1 MADTFTVFAKFGDVC
16 AALNEEDRKELI
28 YAVNMYGMFGEAV
41 ELPYHLAPIFIALKE
56 DIDNSKESR
65 KRGGRGG
72 RPPKA
77 RGDVS
82 ENEERG
88 VSQTE
93 EPGVSETEEPGV
105 SETEEPG
112 VSETGKPGVSEK
124 GAKTE
129 SQTKPNQTNT
139 DQANKGEGRAKAARF
154 TPPTLEEVSG
164 YVHEKGYGI
173 DPERFCDYY
182 AANGWKAGRNPM
194 KDWKAAVRNWERGD
208 ESKRKEAGGEEPVF
222 GDW

>member
-1 MADTFTVFAKFGDVC
+1 MADSFTIFAKFGDVC

-28 YAVNMYGMFGEAV
+28 YAVNMYGMFGETV

-77 RGDVS
+77 KSD
-82 ENEERG
+82 
-88 VSQTE
+88 
-93 EPGVSETEEPGV
+93 VSETEEPGV

-124 GAKTE
+124 GAKTD
-129 SQTKPNQTNT
+129 SQTKPSQTNT
-139 DQANKGEGRAKAARF
+139 DQANRGEGRAKAARF

-182 AANGWKAGRNPM
+182 AANGWRAGRNPM
-194 KDWKAAVRNWERGD
+194 RDWRAAVRNWERGD
-208 ESKRKEAGGEEPVF
+208 EEKRKEASREEPVF

>member
-1 MADTFTVFAKFGDVC
+1 MADSFTIFAKFGDVC

-77 RGDVS
+77 KSDVS

-88 VSQTE
+88 VSQAE
-93 EPGVSETEEPGV
+93 EPGVSETE
-105 SETEEPG
+105 
-112 VSETGKPGVSEK
+112 KPGVSEK

-129 SQTKPNQTNT
+129 SQTKPSQTNT
-139 DQANKGEGRAKAARF
+139 DQTNKGEGRAKAARF
-154 TPPTLEEVSG
+154 TPPTLEEVAE

-194 KDWKAAVRNWERGD
+194 RDWRAAVRNWERGD
-208 ESKRKEAGGEEPVF
+208 EEKRKEASREEPVF

>member
-77 RGDVS
+77 KSDVS
-82 ENEERG
+82 EN
-88 VSQTE
+88 E
-93 EPGVSETEEPGV
+93 EPGVSETE
-105 SETEEPG
+105 
-112 VSETGKPGVSEK
+112 KPGVSEK
-124 GAKTE
+124 SAKTE
-129 SQTKPNQTNT
+129 SQTKPNQANT
-139 DQANKGEGRAKAARF
+139 DQTNKGEGRARPARF
-154 TPPTLEEVSG
+154 TPPTLEEVSE
-164 YVHEKGYGI
+164 YVEEKGYGI

-182 AANGWKAGRNPM
+182 AANGWKSGRNPM
-194 KDWKAAVRNWERGD
+194 RDWRAAVRNWERGD
-208 ESKRKEAGGEEPVF
+208 ESKRKETGREEPVF